1 MKQII
6 FVLLLNTLT
15 LACSQKKDIKWS
27 AKDQKDFTESC
38 IENAKSG
45 IGEENAIKY
54 CDCMMEKMMKKYPD
68 INDAEKIS
76 MGETMEL
83 ANECARNNMAADS
96 LNKQVDASQ
105 KRSDGKDLRLTDS
118 LKK

>member
-6 FVLLLNTLT
+6 FILLLSTLT
-15 LACSQKKDIKWS
+15 MACSQKKKDIKWS

-45 IGEENAIKY
+45 IGEEKAIKY
-54 CDCMMEKMMKKYPD
+54 CDCMKEKMMKKYPD

-83 ANECARNNMAADS
+83 AKECS
-96 LNKQVDASQ
+96 K
-105 KRSDGKDLRLTDS
+105 
-118 LKK
+118 